1 MRSSYADLLLTKREV
16 FRPGMSASVEIHTQ
30 NIEDATAIPIE
41 AVTIRSKSDLDTL
54 IDKTKKRNTTKVTEI
69 KKDDEVE
76 VVFICNNDNV
86 SMRQVKT
93 GIQDDKMIQI
103 ISGIT
108 VGDEIVTGPYSAISK
123 TLKGGEKVKKVSK
136 EELFDLK
143 AEKKKNK

>member
-1 MRSSYADLLLTKREV
+1 
-16 FRPGMSASVEIHTQ
+16 
-30 NIEDATAIPIE
+30 
-41 AVTIRSKSDLDTL
+41 
-54 IDKTKKRNTTKVTEI
+54 
-69 KKDDEVE
+69 
-76 VVFICNNDNV
+76 
-86 SMRQVKT
+86 MRQVKT